1 MEWKPDEIKTLRQA
15 LGLTQAEFAKKFSL
29 SQSLVAY
36 WETGKRSPGPLFK
49 AKLKRLASDGIHR
62 NSSEN
67 SEGEQN
73 VTSDSNSKNSLKIIF
88 IKDIIFMQSCNKRN
102 EAILMLTKLTKQREM
117 RDVEEKASYT
127 FRLPIELHLKAKGV
141 ANRLNV
147 SIAYLYQKAIENYV
161 EKIGQEITESKL

>member
-102 EAILMLTKLTKQREM
+102 EAKMNTKLTKQREM